1 MRFAMRY
8 LPALLL
14 TAFTTNSFAT
24 GAQSYPFEWAQGSL
38 IPGTPKERVAILL
51 PIKVNGIN
59 CSAQLDTGAS
69 SQIYWRSKASTDQ
82 NEEAIN
88 VLVEVG
94 PISTHLKAKPSN
106 LVKLQEKECSNIATL
121 GNGFFENGSLTLD
134 LKRSQFTYSTDAIL
148 AENKNAQPL
157 IYAQWKGES
166 AGHTLVEV
174 RVPSGK
180 LGYAL
185 LDTGATAFGLNAT
198 SPAEW
203 ADLTGALPVQASAN
217 VEEFKVG
224 SWGKQINCYKAKIKG
239 PMSIG
244 KMLTL
249 SEYQVSYCVL
259 DAFVPGQKVLGVL
272 GLKHFGDNT
281 ITLDYLSRRWIVKSD

>member
-1 MRFAMRY
+1 MMMRLTMLFLAS
-8 LPALLL
+8 LL
-14 TAFTTNSFAT
+14 FTTNCFASS
-24 GAQSYPFEWAQGSL
+24 AQTYPFDWVQGSL
-38 IPGTPKERVAILL
+38 IPGTPNERVAILL
-51 PIKVNGIN
+51 PIKVNGVK

-69 SQIYWRSKASTDQ
+69 SQIYWRTKASVDQ
-82 NEEAIN
+82 KEETID

-94 PISTHLKAKPSN
+94 PISTYLQAKPSN
-106 LVKLQEKECSNIATL
+106 LLKLQEKECSNIATL

-134 LKRSQFTYSTDAIL
+134 LKRSQFMYSSDAIL
-148 AENKNAQPL
+148 AKMENAQPL

-166 AGHTLVEV
+166 AGHTMVEV

-198 SPAEW
+198 NANEW
-203 ADLTGALPVQASAN
+203 ADLTGGLPVQASAN
-217 VEEFKVG
+217 VEEFKIA

-239 PMSIG
+239 PMSIAT
-244 KMLTL
+244 MLTL

-272 GLKHFGDNT
+272 GLKHFGDST
-281 ITLDYLSRRWIVKSD
+281 ITLDYLSRRWIVKNN